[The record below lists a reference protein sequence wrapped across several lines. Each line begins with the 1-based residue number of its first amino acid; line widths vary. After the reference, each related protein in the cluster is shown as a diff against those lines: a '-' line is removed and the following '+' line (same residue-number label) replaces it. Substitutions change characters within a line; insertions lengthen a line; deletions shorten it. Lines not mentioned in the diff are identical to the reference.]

1 MLNVGWEQVDPHW
14 TPASE
19 ELREEHG
26 EDAELSKNL
35 AKRLANVVRQRKGL
49 PLIGAKV
56 VEDATK
62 QRTRA
67 RKV

>member
-1 MLNVGWEQVDPHW
+1 MGKNV
-14 TPASE
+14 
-19 ELREEHG
+19 
-26 EDAELSKNL
+26 
-35 AKRLANVVRQRKGL
+35 AKRLANVVRLRKGL
-49 PLIGAKV
+49 PLIGGKL

>member
-1 MLNVGWEQVDPHW
+1 VDPHW
-14 TPASE
+14 KPASE

-26 EDAELSKNL
+26 EDAELLKNL
-35 AKRLANVVRQRKGL
+35 AKRLANVVRGRKGL
-49 PLIGAKV
+49 PLIGGKV